1 MEEFKKN
8 LKWFGAEIMNLYSSK
23 ASFFSKKRIESGL
36 AFLLAQIFM
45 IIYFFYHYQKM
56 DVGALFTFVGIEFG
70 VAGWNIYQI
79 QREKRD
85 GITTEVTEEIEEIE
99 EISEEVIENLQ
110 PEQITPP
117 IQTSDIITEIP
128 EESQD

>member
-1 MEEFKKN
+1 MEEFKQN
-8 LKWFGAEIMNLYSSK
+8 LKWFGEEIMNLYSSK
-23 ASFFSKKRIESGL
+23 PSFFSKKRIESGL
-36 AFLLAQIFM
+36 AFLLAQLFM

-56 DVGALFTFVGIEFG
+56 DIGALFTFVGIEFG

-85 GITTEVTEEIEEIE
+85 GTTTEVTEEIPG
-99 EISEEVIENLQ
+99 EVIENLQ
-110 PEQITPP
+110 TEPITPP
-117 IQTSDIITEIP
+117 IQTSDIITEIS

>member
-1 MEEFKKN
+1 MEEFKQN
-8 LKWFGAEIMNLYSSK
+8 LKWFGAELMNLYSSK
-23 ASFFSKKRIESGL
+23 PSFFSKKRIESGL
-36 AFLLAQIFM
+36 AFLLAQLFM

-56 DVGALFTFVGIEFG
+56 EIGSLFTFVGIEFG

-85 GITTEVTEEIEEIE
+85 GTTTEVTEDVP
-99 EISEEVIENLQ
+99 EEVIENLQ
-110 PEQITPP
+110 PEPVTPP
-117 IQTSDIITEIP
+117 LQTSDIITEIP

>member
-8 LKWFGAEIMNLYSSK
+8 LKWFGSEIMNLYSSK

-56 DVGALFTFVGIEFG
+56 DIGALFTFVGIEFG

-85 GITTEVTEEIEEIE
+85 GTTTEVTE

-110 PEQITPP
+110 PEPVTPP
-117 IQTSDIITEIP
+117 IQTSDIITEIS

>member
-1 MEEFKKN
+1 MEEFKQN
-8 LKWFGAEIMNLYSSK
+8 LKWFGEEIMNLYSSK

-85 GITTEVTEEIEEIE
+85 GITTEVTEEI
-99 EISEEVIENLQ
+99 SEEVIENLQ
-110 PEQITPP
+110 PEPVNEPVTPP

>member
-1 MEEFKKN
+1 MEEFKQN

-23 ASFFSKKRIESGL
+23 PSFFSKKRIESGL
-36 AFLLAQIFM
+36 AFLLAQLFM

-56 DVGALFTFVGIEFG
+56 DIGALFTFIGIEFG

-85 GITTEVTEEIEEIE
+85 GTTTEVTEEIPG
-99 EISEEVIENLQ
+99 EVIENLQ
-110 PEQITPP
+110 TEPVNELVTPP
-117 IQTSDIITEIP
+117 LQTSDIITEIS

>member
-1 MEEFKKN
+1 MEEFKQN
-8 LKWFGAEIMNLYSSK
+8 LKWFGEEIMNLYSSK

-85 GITTEVTEEIEEIE
+85 GITTEVTEEI
-99 EISEEVIENLQ
+99 SEEVIENLQ
-110 PEQITPP
+110 PEPVNEP
-117 IQTSDIITEIP
+117 IQTSDIITEIT

>member
-1 MEEFKKN
+1 MEEFKQN

-85 GITTEVTEEIEEIE
+85 GITTEVTEEIP
-99 EISEEVIENLQ
+99 EEVIENLQ
-110 PEQITPP
+110 PEPINEP

>member
-8 LKWFGAEIMNLYSSK
+8 LKWFGEEIMNLYSSK

-85 GITTEVTEEIEEIE
+85 GITTEVTEEI
-99 EISEEVIENLQ
+99 SEEVIENLQ
-110 PEQITPP
+110 PEPVNEPVTPP

>member
-1 MEEFKKN
+1 MEEFKQN
-8 LKWFGAEIMNLYSSK
+8 LKWFGEEIMNLYSSK
-23 ASFFSKKRIESGL
+23 PSFFSKKRIESGL
-36 AFLLAQIFM
+36 AFLLAQLFM

-56 DVGALFTFVGIEFG
+56 DIGALFTFVGIEFG

-85 GITTEVTEEIEEIE
+85 GTTTEVTEEIPG
-99 EISEEVIENLQ
+99 EVIENLQ
-110 PEQITPP
+110 TEPVNEPVTPP
-117 IQTSDIITEIP
+117 LQTSDIITEIS

>member
-1 MEEFKKN
+1 
-8 LKWFGAEIMNLYSSK
+8 
-23 ASFFSKKRIESGL
+23 
-36 AFLLAQIFM
+36 
-45 IIYFFYHYQKM
+45 M

-85 GITTEVTEEIEEIE
+85 GITTEVTEEI
-99 EISEEVIENLQ
+99 SEEVIENLQ
-110 PEQITPP
+110 PEPVNEPVTPP

>member
-1 MEEFKKN
+1 MEEFKQN
-8 LKWFGAEIMNLYSSK
+8 LKWFGAELMNLYSSK
-23 ASFFSKKRIESGL
+23 PSFFSKKRIESGL
-36 AFLLAQIFM
+36 AFLLAQLFM

-56 DVGALFTFVGIEFG
+56 EIGSLFTFVGIEFG

-85 GITTEVTEEIEEIE
+85 GTTTEVTEYVP
-99 EISEEVIENLQ
+99 EEVIENLQ
-110 PEQITPP
+110 PEPITPP
-117 IQTSDIITEIP
+117 LQTSDIITEIP